1 MARAPGSISS
11 ATKKD
16 TMTFLFYI
24 NQPQRGLGF
33 SKREK
38 KEAKIP
44 HALKVVPAH
53 IQKETVLP

>member
-1 MARAPGSISS
+1 MARAPGSIPS
-11 ATKKD
+11 ATKKE
-16 TMTFLFYI
+16 TVTFLFYI

-44 HALKVVPAH
+44 HALKVIPPP
-53 IQKETVLP
+53 IQKETVPP